1 MVHYQQN
8 APRSPRGYQQR
19 QTDRHMID
27 ETEEEQYRS
36 NKGAMVGQ
44 SIICAGPYCNR
55 SFSKKCYQQAFCCLK
70 CKNQYWNKKR
80 EQ

>member
-1 MVHYQQN
+1 MAHPQQN
-8 APRSPRGYQQR
+8 YK
-19 QTDRHMID
+19 HMID

-44 SIICAGPYCNR
+44 SIICAGPYCNK
-55 SFSKKCYQQAFCCLK
+55 SFRKRYYQQAFCCLK
-70 CKNQYWNKKR
+70 CKDQYWNKKR